1 MLSSEE
7 KREMLDDA
15 KSALRRENF
24 RAANKID
31 NRPFSFDDFLFFL
44 ENIQKIFPPFKISRH
59 ITHTKFN
66 KL

>member
-15 KSALRRENF
+15 RSASRRENF
-24 RAANKID
+24 RVAHKID
-31 NRPFSFDDFLFFL
+31 NRSLSFDDFLLFL

-59 ITHTKFN
+59 ITHTKLN

>member
-1 MLSSEE
+1 MLSNEE

-15 KSALRRENF
+15 KSALRRDNF

-31 NRPFSFDDFLFFL
+31 KRPFSFDDFLLFL

-59 ITHTKFN
+59 ITHTKLN

>member
-1 MLSSEE
+1 MLSNEE

-24 RAANKID
+24 RAAHKID
-31 NRPFSFDDFLFFL
+31 NRSLSFDDFLLFL
-44 ENIQKIFPPFKISRH
+44 ENIQQIFPAFKISRH
-59 ITHTKFN
+59 ITHTEFN